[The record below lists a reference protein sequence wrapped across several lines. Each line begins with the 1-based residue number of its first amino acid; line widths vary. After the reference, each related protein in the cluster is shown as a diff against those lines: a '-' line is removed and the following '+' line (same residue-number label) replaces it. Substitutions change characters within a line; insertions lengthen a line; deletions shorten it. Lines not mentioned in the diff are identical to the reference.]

1 MSLQTFNK
9 FSHSSCTFSTPV
21 KEDNTYHSTMLNNGV
36 PVFVQLP
43 KLKTIN
49 GIHWHDNRC
58 YLDLELTKPVLDF
71 FLNFEKNNIQTTF
84 EKSSKWFGKEMP
96 LDIIESNYISVVRLN
111 SKRSYVRFSIPTT
124 ENNNDHQCNINVYN
138 QFKEKIHPEDIIPG
152 TDVWVILRCKGL
164 VVGKRNLCFEWQ
176 VEQVKFHTKQGN
188 PYMFIDD
195 EEDTEDVEIM
205 ETPFVEEKQFE
216 DYLQG

>member
-9 FSHSSCTFSTPV
+9 FSYSSCTFTKPV
-21 KEDNTYHSTMLNNGV
+21 KEENTYHSTMLNNGV

-71 FLNFEKNNIQTTF
+71 FLDFEKNNIQTTF
-84 EKSSKWFGKEMP
+84 QKSEKWFGKEMP
-96 LDIIESNYISVVRLN
+96 LDIIESNYLSIVRLD
-111 SKRSYVRFSIPTT
+111 SKRSYVRFSIPVVN
-124 ENNNDHQCNINVYN
+124 EEHCGVNVYN
-138 QFKEKIHPEDIIPG
+138 QFKERANPEDIIPG

-176 VEQVKFHTKQGN
+176 VEQIKFHTKQGN
-188 PYMFIDD
+188 PYMFIEDD
-195 EEDTEDVEIM
+195 EEEVEIM
-205 ETPFVEEKQFE
+205 ENPFIEEKHFE
-216 DYLQG
+216 DYLEG

>member
-1 MSLQTFNK
+1 MSLQVFNK
-9 FSHSSCTFSTPV
+9 FVYSSCSFTNPN
-21 KEDNTYHSTMLNNGV
+21 KEENTYHSTMLHNGA
-36 PVFVQLP
+36 PVFIQLP

-71 FLNFEKNNIQTTF
+71 FLDFEKNNIQTTF
-84 EKSSKWFGKEMP
+84 EKSAKWFGKEMP
-96 LDIIESNYISVVRLN
+96 LDIIESNYLSVVRLD
-111 SKRSYVRFSIPTT
+111 SKRSYVRFSIPVING
-124 ENNNDHQCNINVYN
+124 EQCGVNVYN
-138 QFKEKIHPEDIIPG
+138 QFKEKVHPEDIIPG

-195 EEDTEDVEIM
+195 EEDVEIM

>member
-9 FSHSSCTFSTPV
+9 FSYSSCCFTQPT
-21 KEDNTYHSTMLNNGV
+21 KEENTYHSTMLNNGI
-36 PVFVQLP
+36 PVFIQLP

-84 EKSSKWFGKEMP
+84 KNSEKWFGKEMP
-96 LDIIESNYISVVRLN
+96 LDIIESNYLSVIRLD
-111 SKRSYVRFSIPTT
+111 SKKSYVRFSIPVI
-124 ENNNDHQCNINVYN
+124 NNEQCGVNVYN
-138 QFKEKIHPEDIIPG
+138 QFKERANPDDIIPN
-152 TDVWVILRCKGL
+152 TDIWVILRCKGL
-164 VVGKRNLCFEWQ
+164 VVGKRNLCFEYQ
-176 VEQVKFHTKQGN
+176 VEQIKFHTKQGN

-195 EEDTEDVEIM
+195 DNEDVEIM
-205 ETPFVEEKQFE
+205 DNETPFLEEKHFE